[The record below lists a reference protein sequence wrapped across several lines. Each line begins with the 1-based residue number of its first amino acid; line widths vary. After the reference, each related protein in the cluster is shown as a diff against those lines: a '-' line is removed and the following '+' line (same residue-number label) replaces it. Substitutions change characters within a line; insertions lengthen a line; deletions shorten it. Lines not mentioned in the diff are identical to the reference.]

1 MEYEKELIQ
10 VMVDVLSWE
19 MLKMRED
26 KNFFVDFFLRE
37 KKEVERKYD
46 IEMIEFRER
55 LERNK

>member
-46 IEMIEFRER
+46 IEMIELRER